1 MLQCLTGVKAA
12 DEGNESMHILVY
24 GAGVI
29 GSVYAARLQGA
40 GHTVTLLARGQRAA
54 DVRAHGILLEDFTK
68 RRQTTTPVAVIEQL
82 DPMATYDLVLVTVRW
97 DHLAAILPS
106 LAANHQI
113 PIILF
118 MLNNPEGMAPFTML
132 DAQRMLFG
140 FPVIGGE
147 RDGEVIRYRAVRFVP
162 TPLGE
167 VDGQVTP
174 RLRELAA
181 TFKHAGFP
189 VTLQANMPAW
199 LKTHALIDV
208 GLVTAVMLAQ
218 GKSARLAQSPPRI
231 RTMLQAIQEGLLA
244 LQAQGVPITPR
255 SMKVIFLW
263 MPRWLAVPL
272 WQRVLRSRLVA
283 LGLDSHLDDATE
295 ELRQLASALLADL
308 KDAPLA
314 IPTLRGMLASLDPA
328 SAPHCVVG

>member
-1 MLQCLTGVKAA
+1 MKGTG
-12 DEGNESMHILVY
+12 NMHILVY

-29 GSVYAARLQGA
+29 GSVYAARLQEA

-54 DVRAHGILLEDFTK
+54 DVQAHGILLEYITK
-68 RRQTTTPVAVIEQL
+68 RRQTTTQVAVTEQL
-82 DPMATYDLVLVTVRW
+82 DPTATYDLVIVTVRY

-106 LAANHQI
+106 LAANQQI

-118 MLNNPEGMAPFTML
+118 MVNNPEGMASFTML
-132 DAQRMLFG
+132 DSQRVMFG
-140 FPVIGGE
+140 FPIVGGV
-147 RDGEVIRYRAVRFVP
+147 RDGEVIRYRTVRFVP
-162 TPLGE
+162 MPLGE

-174 RLRELAA
+174 RLRQVAA
-181 TFKHAGFP
+181 VFKSAGFP

-199 LKTHALIDV
+199 LKTHALVDV
-208 GLVTAVMLAQ
+208 GMVTAVMLTQ

-255 SMKVIFLW
+255 DIKVLFLW

-272 WQRVLRSRLVA
+272 WQWILRSGMIAV
-283 LGLDSHLDDATE
+283 GLDSHPDNARE
-295 ELRQLASALLADL
+295 ERRHLASALMTDL
-308 KDAPLA
+308 KHAPID
-314 IPTLRGMLASLDPA
+314 IPTLRGMLAALDPA
-328 SAPHCVVG
+328 Q